1 MEIECKDFQQDRFT
15 QRFNEG
21 DESLLKYY
29 QDLSYDKESIDSVL
43 GRPVHKHT
51 EELAGIIQSEM
62 SPYGL
67 SRSQEDN
74 IERMKKVQRVF
85 IVCQQSSLFM
95 SPSYIIHKIVT
106 LLVLVAEIKED
117 HGYEAVPVFWIA
129 GEDHD
134 FEEVNHTHIYDSD

>member
-74 IERMKKVQRVF
+74 IETRAACGHRRPAGGPFYESGVYHPQDRHPAGAGCGNKGRPRLR
-85 IVCQQSSLFM
+85 SSARIL
-95 SPSYIIHKIVT
+95 
-106 LLVLVAEIKED
+106 
-117 HGYEAVPVFWIA
+117 
-129 GEDHD
+129 
-134 FEEVNHTHIYDSD
+134 DSR